1 MAENSDNK
9 NLNKNADNP
18 SDEIK
23 RIKTIQ
29 RERKILKGRLRQERS
44 RGFVRFLITISIL
57 MFMFLFSK
65 LHGLYFSEN
74 SFKYVGGT
82 SIEIINNRIVPSYK
96 ILAIL
101 QSVEAPKGCVFFA
114 KTDNIKKKLMAL
126 TPIDKIYIRRY
137 AFPARIQI
145 IVRESMPTIVV
156 MNDLKTRP
164 VAYFTTKGKIIG
176 KEYLPL
182 NKNIKTLTVLAKGTS
197 YGAWNKAQQQKLL
210 KVAKF
215 VETYAK
221 EPIEYIDYRNPNDVY
236 VKVKGLNI
244 RLGILDDTVWSRI
257 ERLPSI
263 LPQLKLVHSKIKYLD
278 LSWDKVNYLKLD

>member
-1 MAENSDNK
+1 MAEKENK
-9 NLNKNADNP
+9 NNKQKRKESAQIDAP
-18 SDEIK
+18 DEMK

-29 RERKILKGRLRQERS
+29 RERVVLKGRLKQERT
-44 RGFVRFLITISIL
+44 RGFMRFLITVGLL

-82 SIEIINNRIVPSYK
+82 SVEIINNRIVPSYK

-114 KTDNIKKKLMAL
+114 RTDDIRKKLMQL
-126 TPIDKIYIRRY
+126 EPIDKIYIRRY

-145 IVRESMPTIVV
+145 IVRESQPTITV

-164 VAYFTTKGKIIG
+164 VAYFTVKGKIVG

-182 NKNIKTLTVLAKGTS
+182 NKNIKTLVVLAKGSS
-197 YGAWNKAQQQKLL
+197 YGKWDRGTQQKLL
-210 KVAKF
+210 KISKF

-221 EPIEYIDYRNPNDVY
+221 EPVEYIDYRNPN
-236 VKVKGLNI
+236 
-244 RLGILDDTVWSRI
+244 
-257 ERLPSI
+257 
-263 LPQLKLVHSKIKYLD
+263 
-278 LSWDKVNYLKLD
+278 